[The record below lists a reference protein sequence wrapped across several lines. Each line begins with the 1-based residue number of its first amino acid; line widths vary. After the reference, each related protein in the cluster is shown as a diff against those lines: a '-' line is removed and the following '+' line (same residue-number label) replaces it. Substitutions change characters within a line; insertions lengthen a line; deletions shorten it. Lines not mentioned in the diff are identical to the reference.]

1 MQYYEAATL
10 IYVGSTKKGSG
21 SPKEETITHRCKV
34 KEIRNFSLNFYTSN
48 GTLQRSMRKSKNL
61 VVPMEMTHDRVVDNV
76 RYELLYV
83 EYHGLKYRVQNIL
96 NYYKSGIRMI
106 LDIEEVR

>member
-1 MQYYEAATL
+1 MQHYETATL
-10 IYVGSTKKGSG
+10 IYVGSIKKGNG
-21 SPKEETITHRCKV
+21 SPKEVSISQRCKV
-34 KEIRNFSLNFYTSN
+34 KETRNFSLNFYNSN
-48 GTLQRSMRKSKNL
+48 GTMQRSMRKSKNL
-61 VVPMEMTHDRVVDNV
+61 VVPIEMTQDRVIDGV

-106 LDIEEVR
+106 LDIEELR

>member
-1 MQYYEAATL
+1 M
-10 IYVGSTKKGSG
+10 
-21 SPKEETITHRCKV
+21 
-34 KEIRNFSLNFYTSN
+34 
-48 GTLQRSMRKSKNL
+48 QRSMRKSKNL
-61 VVPMEMTHDRVVDNV
+61 VVPIEMTQDRVIDGV

-106 LDIEEVR
+106 LDIEELR

>member
-1 MQYYEAATL
+1 MQYYETATL
-10 IYVGSTKKGSG
+10 IYVGSIKKGNG
-21 SPKEETITHRCKV
+21 SPQEVTISHRSKV
-34 KEIRNFSLNFYTSN
+34 KEVRNFSLNFYTSN
-48 GTLQRSMRKSKNL
+48 GVMQRSMRKSKNL
-61 VVPMEMTHDRVVDNV
+61 VVPMEMTQDRVIDGV

-106 LDIEEVR
+106 LDIEEMR

>member
-1 MQYYEAATL
+1 
-10 IYVGSTKKGSG
+10 
-21 SPKEETITHRCKV
+21 
-34 KEIRNFSLNFYTSN
+34 
-48 GTLQRSMRKSKNL
+48 
-61 VVPMEMTHDRVVDNV
+61 MEMTHDRVVDNV

>member
-1 MQYYEAATL
+1 MQHYETATL
-10 IYVGSTKKGSG
+10 IYVGSIKKGSG
-21 SPKEETITHRCKV
+21 SPKEVSISHRCKV
-34 KEIRNFSLNFYTSN
+34 KETRNFSLNFYNSN
-48 GTLQRSMRKSKNL
+48 GTMQRSMRKSKNL
-61 VVPMEMTHDRVVDNV
+61 VVPIEMTQDRVIDGV

-106 LDIEEVR
+106 LDIEELR